1 MVTSPRGIKTVRIG
15 LRSTKSTSQQG
26 SDLDQDLDLFSQY
39 TSRQSTQI
47 CLLRYQNQGPGKI
60 YCRFPL
66 ILDYVNHKIKMAS
79 QGTSL
84 QLCLIQSLA
93 G

>member
-1 MVTSPRGIKTVRIG
+1 MVTSPRGIKTVRIE

-26 SDLDQDLDLFSQY
+26 PDLDQDLFSQY
-39 TSRQSTQI
+39 TSLQSTQI
-47 CLLRYQNQGPGKI
+47 CLLKYQNQGPGKI
-60 YCRFPL
+60 YCSFPL

>member
-26 SDLDQDLDLFSQY
+26 SDLDQDLFSQY
-39 TSRQSTQI
+39 TSLQSTQL
-47 CLLRYQNQGPGKI
+47 CLLKYQNQGPGKI

>member
-1 MVTSPRGIKTVRIG
+1 MVTSPRGIKTVSIG
-15 LRSTKSTSQQG
+15 LRSTKSTSQQV
-26 SDLDQDLDLFSQY
+26 SDLDQDLFSQY
-39 TSRQSTQI
+39 TSLQSTQI
-47 CLLRYQNQGPGKI
+47 CLLKYQNQGPGKI

-66 ILDYVNHKIKMAS
+66 ILNYVNHKIKMAS

>member
-1 MVTSPRGIKTVRIG
+1 MVTSPRGIKTVGIG

-26 SDLDQDLDLFSQY
+26 SDLDQDLSSQY
-39 TSRQSTQI
+39 TSLQSTQI
-47 CLLRYQNQGPGKI
+47 CLLKYQNQDPGKI

-66 ILDYVNHKIKMAS
+66 ILDYVNHKIKMVS

>member
-26 SDLDQDLDLFSQY
+26 SDLDQDLFSQY
-39 TSRQSTQI
+39 TSLQSTQI
-47 CLLRYQNQGPGKI
+47 CLLKYQNQGPGKI

>member
-1 MVTSPRGIKTVRIG
+1 MVTSPRGIKTVSIG
-15 LRSTKSTSQQG
+15 LRSTKSTSQQV
-26 SDLDQDLDLFSQY
+26 SDLDQDLFSQY
-39 TSRQSTQI
+39 TSLQSTQI
-47 CLLRYQNQGPGKI
+47 CLLKYQNQGPGKI